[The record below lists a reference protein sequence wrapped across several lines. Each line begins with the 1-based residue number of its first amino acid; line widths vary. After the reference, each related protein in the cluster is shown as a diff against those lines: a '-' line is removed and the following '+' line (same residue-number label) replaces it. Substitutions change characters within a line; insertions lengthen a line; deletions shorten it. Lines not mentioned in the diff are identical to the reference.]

1 MQHHLDRVDRRIL
14 ALLQADASLTAA
26 DVAARVGLSQSPCW
40 RRIARLER
48 EGLIRRRV
56 ALLDR
61 DRLGLGVVVFAQV
74 KFARGARQSLAEF
87 EEAVRGF
94 TEVQECF
101 MLMGEVDFLLKVV
114 TRDVA
119 AYERF
124 LREKLSLIPAVLEVR
139 SSMAL
144 SVVKEGTALPL
155 ELLEALGED
164 EDE

>member
-1 MQHHLDRVDRRIL
+1 MRADLDTVDRQIL
-14 ALLQADASLTAA
+14 QLLQENASLTAA

-48 EGLIRRRV
+48 DGLIRRRV
-56 ALLDR
+56 AVLDR

-74 KFARGARQSLAEF
+74 KFAGGARQSLAEF
-87 EEAVRGF
+87 EQAVRGF
-94 TEVQECF
+94 PEVQECF

-124 LREKLSLIPAVLEVR
+124 LRDKLTLIPTVREVR

-144 SVVKEGTALPL
+144 STVKEGTALPL
-155 ELLEALGED
+155 ELIEAGGAGD
-164 EDE
+164 E